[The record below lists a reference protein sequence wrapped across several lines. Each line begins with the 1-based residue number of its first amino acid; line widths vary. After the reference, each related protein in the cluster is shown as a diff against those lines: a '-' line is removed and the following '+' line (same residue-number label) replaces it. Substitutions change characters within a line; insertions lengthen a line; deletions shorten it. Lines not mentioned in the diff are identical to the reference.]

1 MQKRKI
7 VLVALVSIFS
17 FEGLADEIKTAS
29 ENAQVVPAPIQNH
42 ISRLMEDDV
51 EFNQAQHQLA
61 QQLTLAKLR
70 LEMAKIKS
78 EAAELTQTPL
88 INTVNAGSAN
98 EETPPPATASFT
110 EPRVMMLSQIAGI
123 TQAAV
128 SVGTKTLFVHIGE
141 IFPANGKRYA
151 VHQDKHGHQPF
162 VREVSR

>member
-1 MQKRKI
+1 MQNRKLI
-7 VLVALVSIFS
+7 ITALMTLFS
-17 FEGLADEIKTAS
+17 SGSFADDIQATG
-29 ENAQVVPAPIQNH
+29 ENAGGLPAPIQEH

-51 EFNQAQHQLA
+51 AFNQAE

-78 EAAELTQTPL
+78 EAAELTQGPILNMNNESADKDIQPTPL
-88 INTVNAGSAN
+88 
-98 EETPPPATASFT
+98 PAAA

-128 SVGTKTLFVHIGE
+128 AIGSKTVFVRIGE
-141 IFPANGKRYA
+141 IFTANGKRYA
-151 VHQDKHGHQPF
+151 VHQGSNAQQSF

>member
-1 MQKRKI
+1 MQNRKLI
-7 VLVALVSIFS
+7 ITALMTLFS
-17 FEGLADEIKTAS
+17 SGSFADDIQATG
-29 ENAQVVPAPIQNH
+29 ENAGGLPAPIQEH

-51 EFNQAQHQLA
+51 AFNQAEHQLS

-78 EAAELTQTPL
+78 EAAELTQGPILNMNNESADKDIQPTPL
-88 INTVNAGSAN
+88 
-98 EETPPPATASFT
+98 PAAA

-128 SVGTKTLFVHIGE
+128 AVGSKTVFVRIGE
-141 IFPANGKRYA
+141 IFTANGKRYA
-151 VHQDKHGHQPF
+151 VHQGSNAQQSF